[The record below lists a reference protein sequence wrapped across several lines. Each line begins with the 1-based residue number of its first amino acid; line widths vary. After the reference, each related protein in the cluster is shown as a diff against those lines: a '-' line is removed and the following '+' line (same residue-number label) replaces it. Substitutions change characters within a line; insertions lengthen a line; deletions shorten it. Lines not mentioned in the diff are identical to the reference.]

1 MESRIVKYAQA
12 RDQIKNGDV
21 FMYKGRGF
29 TSSIIRW
36 VTHSPYSHAALA
48 AWWNQ
53 RLMVMEAKGQGVVVN
68 STSRSIRHYR
78 GDVEW
83 FSCKKEISEDD
94 RLRMVKFAQEELGK
108 SYGRWKAIILGI
120 KILFVHDFEKR
131 DRLKREKK
139 LFCSEYI
146 AQIYNS
152 IGLDLR
158 KGRSDRFTKPSDIAK
173 SPLLEK
179 RGQLKKYRGYVS
191 RALNRGK
198 ATLPFFLLR

>member
-21 FMYKGRGF
+21 LMYKGRGLI
-29 TSSIIRW
+29 SSVIRW
-36 VTHSPYSHAALA
+36 VTRSPYSHAALA
-48 AWWNQ
+48 TWWNQ
-53 RLMVMEAKGQGVVVN
+53 RLMVMEAKGQGVIVN
-68 STSRSIRHYR
+68 PTSRSILHYR

-94 RLRMVKFAQEELGK
+94 RLRMVTFAQEELGK
-108 SYGRWKAIILGI
+108 SYGRWKAIILGL
-120 KILFVHDFEKR
+120 KILFIHDFEKK

-139 LFCSEYI
+139 LFCSEYV

-152 IGLDLR
+152 IGLDLK
-158 KGRSDRFTKPSDIAK
+158 KGRSDRFTKPGDIAN
-173 SPLLEK
+173 SSLLEK

-191 RALNRGK
+191 RALHRGK
-198 ATLPFFLLR
+198 

>member
-1 MESRIVKYAQA
+1 MESRIVKYDQA

-21 FMYKGRGF
+21 FMYKGRGLI
-29 TSSIIRW
+29 SSVIRW

-53 RLMVMEAKGQGVVVN
+53 RLIVMEAIGRGVIVN
-68 STSRSIRHYR
+68 PASRSIRHYR

-108 SYGRWKAIILGI
+108 SYGRWKAILLGI
-120 KILFVHDFEKR
+120 KILFERDFEKR

-139 LFCSEYI
+139 LFCSEYV

-152 IGLDLR
+152 IGLDLK
-158 KGRSDRFTKPSDIAK
+158 KGRSDRFTKPGDIAN

-191 RALNRGK
+191 RTLNRGK
-198 ATLPFFLLR
+198 AIIL

>member
-21 FMYKGRGF
+21 FMYKGKGLA
-29 TSSIIRW
+29 SSVTRW

-53 RLMVMEAKGQGVVVN
+53 QLMVMEAKGQGVVVN
-68 STSRSIRHYR
+68 SILRSIRHYR

-108 SYGRWKAIILGI
+108 SYGRWKAILLGI
-120 KILFVHDFEKR
+120 KILFEHDLEKR
-131 DRLKREKK
+131 DRLKRGKK
-139 LFCSEYI
+139 LFCSEYV

-158 KGRSDRFTKPSDIAK
+158 KGRSDRFTKPGDIAN
-173 SPLLEK
+173 SPLLGK
-179 RGQLKKYRGYVS
+179 RGQLKKYRGYVF
-191 RALNRGK
+191 RILNIRK
-198 ATLPFFLLR
+198 AIIL

>member
-1 MESRIVKYAQA
+1 MESRIVKYDQV

-21 FMYKGRGF
+21 FMYKGKGF
-29 TSSIIRW
+29 ISSVIRW

-48 AWWNQ
+48 VWWNQ
-53 RLMVMEAKGQGVVVN
+53 RLMVMEAIGQGVIVN
-68 STSRSIRHYR
+68 PTSRSIRHYR

-108 SYGRWKAIILGI
+108 SYGRWKAILLGI
-120 KILFVHDFEKR
+120 KILFEHDFEKR

-139 LFCSEYI
+139 LFCSEYV

-152 IGLDLR
+152 IGLDLK
-158 KGRSDRFTKPSDIAK
+158 KGRSDRFTKPDDIAN

-179 RGQLKKYRGYVS
+179 RGQLKKYRGYVF
-191 RALNRGK
+191 RILDIRK
-198 ATLPFFLLR
+198 AIIL